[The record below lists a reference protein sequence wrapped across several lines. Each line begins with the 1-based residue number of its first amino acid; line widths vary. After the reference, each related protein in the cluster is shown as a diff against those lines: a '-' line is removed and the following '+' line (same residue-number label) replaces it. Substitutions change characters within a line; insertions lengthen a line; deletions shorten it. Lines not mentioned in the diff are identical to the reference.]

1 MAIHEGYYVSL
12 HTGDPGKNPNVNEVS
27 SAGYARQATTW
38 ASAST
43 GTLSQV
49 TWAYPPGSS
58 ITTTG
63 SGGMITVAQPQ
74 YHEHEC
80 GIHDITYKAVRPGC
94 PMCELDRQNKM
105 LWESN
110 EKLAGQL
117 EMQTVELS
125 KLKVNWEFLSAMREA
140 VDLLD
145 DQDLE
150 FFKSILYQWRDE
162 KSVGLKQTYGYD
174 DNKKKSIIG
183 FLVMPRGEDPWGYA
197 CTSIGGLAIASY
209 FAEACA
215 ARGSAE
221 AMAILARA
229 VSDHLPGSLDES
241 RHPTS

>member
-1 MAIHEGYYVSL
+1 MATYISL
-12 HTGDPGKNPNVNEVS
+12 HTGDPGKYMANQAANTS
-27 SAGYARQATTW
+27 YARQGQDGQAVTW
-38 ASAST
+38 ASASS
-43 GTLSQV
+43 GTLAQV
-49 TWAYPPGSS
+49 TWTYPPGA
-58 ITTTG
+58 ITTGG
-63 SGGMITVAQPQ
+63 SIGVADYLPQ

-94 PMCELDRQNKM
+94 PMCELDRTNKM

-117 EMQTVELS
+117 EMQTAELS

-140 VDLLD
+140 VELLD